1 LYRYAAGATI
11 QVLLFSVLAVEI
23 KRKCPAIH
31 TVLEIVLARWGTAAH
46 LVFLFFCCI
55 TNMIVTAM
63 LILGGLSSPSHMH
76 THTHT
81 SSGCQISPHSD
92 RYYGIEFV
100 FPNLSLGSYFSLP
113 HTRF

>member
-1 LYRYAAGATI
+1 LNRYAAGATI

-55 TNMIVTAM
+55 TNLIVTAM
-63 LILGGLSSPSHMH
+63 LILGG
-76 THTHT
+76 
-81 SSGCQISPHSD
+81 
-92 RYYGIEFV
+92 
-100 FPNLSLGSYFSLP
+100 
-113 HTRF
+113 